1 MENPPE
7 MVSFPQSAFRR
18 AFISA
23 LARLRRFDP
32 GLLLAGLVALFVI
45 QPLLQPGL
53 PATADT
59 PVHFYRALE
68 FARSWEPGAGYPRWA
83 PHLAYGYGYPLWNF
97 APPLPYLIPLFF
109 NALGFNLE
117 AGLKGLI
124 ILAIFSYAGGAYL
137 LARQHLDSA
146 AALAAAA
153 IYTLAPFAL
162 REALLYGGNYPQYL
176 AIGLYPW
183 LLWALDRLNRRP
195 GYVNVLLTALFYGAI
210 MLSHLFHALIITPV
224 AVGYAVLL
232 WLGGERTFKRLASF
246 GFSLGLGL
254 LWTAFFWLPAF
265 VERAYTHSTEDV
277 YLAVSPIFSRFL
289 NWAELLAWPQALD
302 ARAANPWTPFS
313 LGAGAVALAILGVVG
328 LGGLAVQ
335 SIRRK
340 TINHLLW
347 PGVFFLALLAACLL
361 MVFPVSAPVWTNVPL
376 LAVAEFPWRLLG
388 LINLSLAF
396 LGGLG
401 VHLIGDRFPRRRL
414 EPALWAAPVVVLLGS
429 LVYLYPPQPFV
440 HYADTP
446 AAMTAYELATRT
458 IGTTTLGE
466 YLPRAVTSAPTAAPP
481 AKNLPSGGIEK
492 LDYAA
497 LPAATSARL
506 LSHTAVSDQYQFDS
520 PGPFTARFFTFY
532 FPGWQANLDGAPVE
546 IAVEAKTGLI
556 TVPVPAGEHTLGLV
570 FKDTPLRLAANG
582 VSLVTLAGLTGV
594 AIWRFTRRKLPPGQN
609 PPAQTPLAWNRASV
623 LWAGGILISLLALK
637 GWVIDPHT
645 GWFRLQSPP
654 EQAAVAQHPLKI
666 NLDDRFWLLGYDL
679 DNAAPHPGD
688 TVRVVLYWQAQRPAE
703 TNYRSFVHLDAPTD
717 RRTWSL
723 SDNFH
728 PGDSTAQIDIPTST
742 WDVAHYIRDEHFITI
757 PPDAPP
763 VRFDLRAGLYHPQT
777 GQRLPVAGQNDDAIT
792 LETIQISPGLFPPR
806 LEIPQVARY
815 SLGDDIHLRGYGF
828 NANQPALTLFWQAD
842 SQPAADYVVFLH
854 LIDQA
859 GQLAWGTDAPPLNGL
874 YPTSA
879 WRVNYP
885 VADRRDFAPPAD
897 LPPGWYSLAVGMYAP
912 DTLTRLTVAAEDG
925 RSVPDNAIPLITLI
939 HGEDGSWQAE
949 GETP

>member
-7 MVSFPQSAFRR
+7 LVSPPQSAFGR
-18 AFISA
+18 APAA
-23 LARLRRFDP
+23 LAIRFRRVDP
-32 GLLLAGLVALFVI
+32 GLILAGLVALFVI

-59 PVHFYRALE
+59 PIHFYRALE
-68 FARSWEPGAGYPRWA
+68 FARSWGPGVGYPRWA

-117 AGLKGLI
+117 TGVKGLI
-124 ILAIFSYAGGAYL
+124 ILAVFSYAGGAYL
-137 LARQHLDSA
+137 LARQNLGSA
-146 AALAAAA
+146 AALVAAA

-183 LLWALDRLNRRP
+183 VLWALERLQRRP
-195 GYVNVLLTALFYGAI
+195 GYVNFLLVALFYGAI

-224 AVGYAVLL
+224 AIGYAVLL
-232 WLGGERTFKRLASF
+232 WLGGERTVKRLA
-246 GFSLGLGL
+246 FSGLALGLGL
-254 LWTAFFWLPAF
+254 LGTAFFWLPAF

-302 ARAANPWTPFS
+302 ARAANPWAPFS
-313 LGAGAVALAILGVVG
+313 LGVGAVALAILGVAG
-328 LGGLAVQ
+328 LVWLAFQ

-340 TINHLLW
+340 TVNRLLW
-347 PGVFFLALLAACLL
+347 PGLFFLGLLAACLF
-361 MVFPVSAPVWTNVPL
+361 MIFPASGRVWTDVPL

-401 VHLIGDRFPRRRL
+401 VYLLGLRFPKIQT
-414 EPALWAAPVVVLLGS
+414 ALAIFGVPVILLGS
-429 LVYLYPPQPFV
+429 LVYLYPPRPFV
-440 HYADTP
+440 HYGDTP

-466 YLPRAVTSAPTAAPP
+466 YLPRAVTEAPTAAPP
-481 AKNLPSGGIEK
+481 ARPLPSGEGIEK

-497 LPAATSARL
+497 LPANASALLLTHTATSD
-506 LSHTAVSDQYQFDS
+506 SYQFDS
-520 PGPFTARFFTFY
+520 PGPFQARFFTFY
-532 FPGWQANLDGAPVE
+532 FPGWRAELDGQPLE
-546 IAVEAKTGLI
+546 IAVEPETGLI
-556 TVPVPAGEHTLGLV
+556 TAPVPAGRHTLRLV
-570 FKDTPLRLAANG
+570 FNDTPLRSAANG
-582 VSLVTLAGLTGV
+582 ISLITLVGVISAGVWQL
-594 AIWRFTRRKLPPGQN
+594 ARKSPPSRN
-609 PPAQTPLAWNRASV
+609 PQTPVEPGWKRDAA
-623 LWAGGILISLLALK
+623 LWAGGILIGLLALK

-645 GWFRLQSPP
+645 AWFRQQSPP
-654 EQAAVAQHPLKI
+654 EQTAVAQHPLKI

-679 DNAAPHPGD
+679 DNATPHPGD
-688 TVRVVLYWQAQRPAE
+688 TVRVVLYWQAQRPAD

-742 WDVAHYIRDEHFITI
+742 WDIDHYIRDEHFLTI
-757 PPDAPP
+757 PPGAPP
-763 VRFDLRAGLYHPQT
+763 VRFDLRAGLYNPQT
-777 GQRLPVAGQNDDAIT
+777 GQRLPAAGSADGATTLASLQIT
-792 LETIQISPGLFPPR
+792 PGLFAPR
-806 LEIPQVARY
+806 PEIATPARY
-815 SLGDDIHLRGYGF
+815 RLGEDIRLLGYNF
-828 NANQPALTLFWQAD
+828 NAELPEVDLFWQAD
-842 SQPAADYVVFLH
+842 RVLPADYVVFLH
-854 LIDQA
+854 LLDEA
-859 GQLAWGTDAPPLNGL
+859 GQQVWGADAPPLNGL

-879 WRVNYP
+879 WRANYP
-885 VADRRDFAPPAD
+885 VADRRDFAPPA
-897 LPPGWYSLAVGMYAP
+897 LPPGRYLLAAGMYAP
-912 DTLTRLTVAAEDG
+912 DTLARLAVSAGDG
-925 RSVPDNAIPLITLI
+925 RAVPDNAIPLITLI
-939 HGEDGSWQAE
+939 HGADGSWRAE